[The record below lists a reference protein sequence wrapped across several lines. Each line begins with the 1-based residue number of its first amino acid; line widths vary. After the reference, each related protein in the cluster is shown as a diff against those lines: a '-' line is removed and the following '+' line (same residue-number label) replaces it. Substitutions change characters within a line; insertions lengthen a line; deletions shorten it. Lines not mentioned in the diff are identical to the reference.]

1 MLLRNSKHKAN
12 ANYKQVAELAKA
24 SKGTD
29 EHGYRAEF
37 IRLVE
42 MSEMQASA
50 FLKEE

>member
-1 MLLRNSKHKAN
+1 
-12 ANYKQVAELAKA
+12 VVELAKA

-50 FLKEE
+50 FLKEEE